1 MAIFEKIKKEIMNDP
16 MNHSY
21 TIRGIEPLFKA
32 SKNARIAIVGQAPG
46 RKAEETGLYWNDLS
60 GDRLREWFGVSRE
73 EFYNNDRIAQL
84 PMDFYFPGKAK
95 TGDLPP
101 RKGFAEKWHPLLLEE
116 MPNIETIIL
125 VGNYAQRHYLNKGCE
140 KNLTE
145 TVRNFLKYL
154 PEFFPLVHP
163 SPLNIVWLKRNPR
176 RYLQGYL
183 FVFVAGTLWGIGGFF
198 VTKMSD
204 MGASSLMTVFT
215 GHFLA
220 LPPLLLYILAK
231 KGTAGLKIS
240 KKGLLYSILLGVLT
254 KGIFKL
260 SLDTSM
266 TLVGVATSTIL
277 MYLAPVW
284 TAIMAM
290 IFFKEKLRGYQKFA
304 LVLNLIGCVLMV
316 TGGNFTKL
324 NISGLGLAL
333 GLAAGF
339 LYGLSTI
346 LGKVG
351 TSEDDSMT
359 MAFYMFLFSSITTAI
374 FAKPWEHIGL
384 FSKGKFLLWALA
396 GAGLSGTLANVLFFK
411 GLSMGID
418 ASKATIVASIEV
430 VVATVAG
437 VFLLNEQI
445 NLVGY
450 IGIVIMLASIV
461 LMNINVPISKES
473 TVKQR
478 ISVKEIEEY

>member
-1 MAIFEKIKKEIMNDP
+1 
-16 MNHSY
+16 
-21 TIRGIEPLFKA
+21 
-32 SKNARIAIVGQAPG
+32 
-46 RKAEETGLYWNDLS
+46 
-60 GDRLREWFGVSRE
+60 
-73 EFYNNDRIAQL
+73 
-84 PMDFYFPGKAK
+84 
-95 TGDLPP
+95 
-101 RKGFAEKWHPLLLEE
+101 
-116 MPNIETIIL
+116 
-125 VGNYAQRHYLNKGCE
+125 
-140 KNLTE
+140 
-145 TVRNFLKYL
+145 
-154 PEFFPLVHP
+154 
-163 SPLNIVWLKRNPR
+163 
-176 RYLQGYL
+176 
-183 FVFVAGTLWGIGGFF
+183 
-198 VTKMSD
+198 
-204 MGASSLMTVFT
+204 MGASSLMTAFT

-418 ASKATIVASIEV
+418 ASKTTIVASIEV